1 MGEVWRV
8 LSLRENNRL
17 CTAAAAAVQTDC
29 QSWCLYRLHL
39 PVKSVCELS
48 VQIASADTQ
57 SVFVSV
63 SAVQSA
69 SARALACDRHPVC
82 VTDMATQFAW
92 LAMQFEQQ
100 LWQCHHYILIW
111 GLILFFSGL
120 QIKWHFIFP
129 DVQILFV
136 QIQIQTW
143 PILYTCLRYISFI
156 FIYILNCGS
165 QCERGFMQI
174 IDFESMWH

>member
-1 MGEVWRV
+1 M

-17 CTAAAAAVQTDC
+17 CTAAAAAAAAVQTDC

-100 LWQCHHYILIW
+100 L
-111 GLILFFSGL
+111 
-120 QIKWHFIFP
+120 
-129 DVQILFV
+129 
-136 QIQIQTW
+136 
-143 PILYTCLRYISFI
+143 
-156 FIYILNCGS
+156 
-165 QCERGFMQI
+165 
-174 IDFESMWH
+174 

>member
-1 MGEVWRV
+1 MGEVERV

-17 CTAAAAAVQTDC
+17 CVAAAAAAAAAAVQTDC

-100 LWQCHHYILIW
+100 L
-111 GLILFFSGL
+111 
-120 QIKWHFIFP
+120 
-129 DVQILFV
+129 
-136 QIQIQTW
+136 
-143 PILYTCLRYISFI
+143 
-156 FIYILNCGS
+156 
-165 QCERGFMQI
+165 
-174 IDFESMWH
+174 

>member
-1 MGEVWRV
+1 M

-17 CTAAAAAVQTDC
+17 CTAAAAAAAAVQTDC

-48 VQIASADTQ
+48 VQISSADNQ
-57 SVFVSV
+57 SVFVSVSV

-100 LWQCHHYILIW
+100 L
-111 GLILFFSGL
+111 
-120 QIKWHFIFP
+120 
-129 DVQILFV
+129 
-136 QIQIQTW
+136 
-143 PILYTCLRYISFI
+143 
-156 FIYILNCGS
+156 
-165 QCERGFMQI
+165 
-174 IDFESMWH
+174 

>member
-17 CTAAAAAVQTDC
+17 CAAAAAAAVQTDC
-29 QSWCLYRLHL
+29 QCQSWWLYRLNL

-57 SVFVSV
+57 SVFV

-100 LWQCHHYILIW
+100 L
-111 GLILFFSGL
+111 
-120 QIKWHFIFP
+120 
-129 DVQILFV
+129 
-136 QIQIQTW
+136 
-143 PILYTCLRYISFI
+143 
-156 FIYILNCGS
+156 
-165 QCERGFMQI
+165 
-174 IDFESMWH
+174 